1 MLTTK
6 LEELIL
12 KGRAF
17 FRTAV
22 IGGTQKATININE
35 DRFIIITDVTYFPGF
50 YVVDEEFGAQPY
62 PSELTDFT
70 SQFTIYGNR
79 GYNNFIARTKF
90 DYVIKTLQGRTVYYP
105 SNHIRYD
112 LYLLHTDQVGFSF
125 CKGSDVTANSFPAP
139 TDNPGYAPPLDYGR
153 VGDSG
158 VINTSVTTKINTSTN
173 RRINNSTRPGSGT
186 NNAETFM
193 FPFDADTQIN
203 FNELKNTINYPILHV
218 NYVEILG
225 LPNNLG
231 I

>member
-22 IGGTQKATININE
+22 IGGTQKATINIAE

-50 YVVDEEFGAQPY
+50 YRRDLEGGTYYPDEKF
-62 PSELTDFT
+62 DFT

-79 GYNNFIARTKF
+79 GYNNFVARTKF
-90 DYVIKTLQGRTVYYP
+90 DKIDKTFQGRQIYAP

-125 CKGSDVTANSFPAP
+125 TKGTDIVPGSAQAPAN
-139 TDNPGYAPPLDYGR
+139 NPGYVPPLDYGR
-153 VGDSG
+153 VGDTG
-158 VINTSVTTKINTSTN
+158 VINTSTATLINTATN
-173 RRINNSTRPGSGT
+173 RIVNNSDRPISGT
-186 NNAETFM
+186 NNAETFII
-193 FPFDADTQIN
+193 PFDANTQIN
-203 FNELKNTINYPILHV
+203 GVEMKNSFNYPILHV
-218 NYVEILG
+218 NYVEVLG

>member
-50 YVVDEEFGAQPY
+50 YVRDNGLEQPF

-79 GYNNFIARTKF
+79 GYNNFIARTKL
-90 DYVIKTLQGRTVYYP
+90 DLILKTLQGRQVYAP

-125 CKGSDVTANSFPAP
+125 CKGSHINTSNFPAP
-139 TDNPGYAPPLDYGR
+139 TDNPGYVPPLDYGR
-153 VGDSG
+153 VGDPG
-158 VINTSVTTKINTSTN
+158 VINTSVTTTINTPTN
-173 RRINNSTRPGSGT
+173 RLINNTTRPGSGT

-203 FNELKNTINYPILHV
+203 FNELKNTNNYPILHV

>member
-22 IGGTQKATININE
+22 IGGTQKATINIAE
-35 DRFIIITDVTYFPGF
+35 DRFIIITDVTYFPG
-50 YVVDEEFGAQPY
+50 YY
-62 PSELTDFT
+62 NELAEIYRSPATKNDFT

-79 GYNNFIARTKF
+79 GYNNFVARTKY
-90 DYVIKTLQGRTVYYP
+90 DAIVDSETKLVYYVP

-112 LYLLHTDQVGFSF
+112 LYILHTDQVGFSF
-125 CKGSDVTANSFPAP
+125 CKGRNLITGSAPAP
-139 TDNPGYAPPLDYGR
+139 ADNPGYVPPLDYGR
-153 VGDSG
+153 VGDTG
-158 VINTSVTTKINTSTN
+158 VINTSTATLINTGTN
-173 RRINNSTRPGSGT
+173 RIVNNTSRPTSTT
-186 NNAETFM
+186 NNAETFII
-193 FPFDADTQIN
+193 PFDADTQIDA
-203 FNELKNTINYPILHV
+203 NEIKQTNNYPILHV
-218 NYVEILG
+218 NYVEVLG